1 MGTSVVHKIFSITR
15 IKAIITPN
23 ILLGDLGKQCEQNA
37 ASDQGLHYLLT
48 ECSIVLLE
56 FE

>member
-23 ILLGDLGKQCEQNA
+23 ILLGDLDKQCEQNA

-48 ECSIVLLE
+48 KCSIVLLE